1 MLGLSHSAL
10 VTNNAHAICNGR
22 RMASDAMQWHIID
35 TAQQECDIM
44 RREAL
49 GLQKLAESRRSGVK

>member
-1 MLGLSHSAL
+1 
-10 VTNNAHAICNGR
+10 
-22 RMASDAMQWHIID
+22 MASDAMQWHIID